1 LSLLKPCPMTSI
13 HSQYTRSFLGHET
26 RHDALEDIE
35 TVTGSKLLAQKN
47 KALAIVVMGVSGSGK
62 TTLTANLAMKLS
74 GKAYDADDF
83 HDPASVA
90 KMRAGVPLTDTDR
103 APWLRAL
110 NRLLHSHTAAKTHGE
125 AIEALACAS
134 PDGTDGPVVLACSAL
149 KASYRDEIFR
159 GIEATRLIF
168 LDGDYE
174 TIAARIRERSATTS
188 HYMPETLLQSQFDA
202 LERPSAAISI
212 DVTLPP
218 AAQLKCALHALNF
231 IG

>member
-1 LSLLKPCPMTSI
+1 
-13 HSQYTRSFLGHET
+13 
-26 RHDALEDIE
+26 
-35 TVTGSKLLAQKN
+35 
-47 KALAIVVMGVSGSGK
+47 MGVSGSGK
-62 TTLTANLAMKLS
+62 TTLANNLAIVLN

-90 KMRAGVPLTDTDR
+90 KMRAGVPLTDADR

-110 NRLLHSHTAAKTHGE
+110 NRLLHSYAATDTRGD
-125 AIEALACAS
+125 AIDALACAS
-134 PDGTDGPVVLACSAL
+134 PNGTDDTDDTDGSGAPAGPVVLACSAL
-149 KASYRDEIFR
+149 KASYREEIFR

-188 HYMPETLLQSQFDA
+188 HYMPEALLRSQFDA
-202 LERPSAAISI
+202 LERPSAAICI

-218 AAQLKCALHALNF
+218 EAQLKCALYALNLA
-231 IG
+231 G